1 MMKQYIRKENVEAT
15 ELDGEW
21 VIFNTEQ
28 YTITKVNDVG
38 GHCWSLLNQPQTADT
53 LTQSL
58 VEKFS
63 SPESKG
69 MIEKDIEEFLDNLIN
84 CGLIHYV
91 D

>member
-1 MMKQYIRKENVEAT
+1 MMKQYIQNKNVEAT
-15 ELDGEW
+15 ELDEEW

-38 GHCWSLLNQPQTADT
+38 GYCWSLLNQPQTADT

-58 VEKFS
+58 VKEFS
-63 SPESKG
+63 SFENKEQ
-69 MIEKDIEEFLDNLIN
+69 IQKDIEAYLTNLEQ
-84 CGLIHYV
+84 CGLIQYV

>member
-38 GHCWSLLNQPQTADT
+38 GHCWSLLNEPQTADT
-53 LTQSL
+53 LTQFL

-63 SPESKG
+63 SPESKEL
-69 MIEKDIEEFLDNLIN
+69 IEKDIEEFLDSLVN
-84 CGLIHYV
+84 CGLIQYV

>member
-1 MMKQYIRKENVEAT
+1 MMKQYIQNKNVEAT
-15 ELDGEW
+15 ELDDEW

-38 GHCWSLLNQPQTADT
+38 GYCWSLLNQPQTADT

-63 SPESKG
+63 SPESKEL
-69 MIEKDIEEFLDNLIN
+69 IEKDIEEFLDNLIN
-84 CGLIHYV
+84 CGLIQYV